1 MDEPSSTDQT
11 EQRLSALESAI
22 DEIRDSLAHMAR
34 RARPDEAR
42 RTDAGSSAPSGAL
55 PSAPGDEPSGV
66 DEMLAAESSY
76 ERLKTRLAGG
86 TASLPGR
93 PRDLESW
100 LGQNALLVVGVLA
113 LVAAVAFTLKY
124 AFDQGWISPVARVGA
139 GFVAAVVIA
148 AYGETLI
155 HRGLGRFGAGLQ
167 GAGAAI
173 AYLSIWAAA
182 GPFQFVPAGVGIA
195 ALAIISG
202 IVMLSALRTSE
213 AYLAGLAAAGAYL
226 APILLGEG
234 PDTGNVLLAYSLM
247 VSASVCAV
255 AVLQRWRAT
264 FLVVILGYFF
274 MGGVA
279 QSPDTA
285 FLGLYETVGG
295 GALLAAALWRWW
307 RPEALLAWL
316 LAWSAVMA
324 GAQWIEG
331 WQAWVFVVGPAALVW
346 PVWKRAIEVRAESGA
361 RLHADDPFGLVST
374 TMFYATAIAWVVAA
388 TQALQ
393 PPADAYPLAAAVAI
407 GLLFLLP
414 GVLRGHAAM
423 YLAGLGVLAIGII
436 AQWDW
441 LGSAAGLSVL
451 AVFAAL
457 TTRSGPLAENRWSAP
472 ALAAMGVYALFGANA
487 QGRPA
492 SDPALVGRWA
502 GTLYV
507 SLASIVAIAGPLWR
521 KTETRWEA
529 PGGFNLRV
537 ATWLLAAVV
546 AFSGGTTEIPAFVIE
561 RGGSELAAGLAVSVY
576 WLLLAGGL
584 LAYGFWKDL
593 RAVRITGLAV
603 AALAIGKVLFV
614 DLAELKALYR
624 VGSLALLAV
633 ISLLAARAYHQR
645 E

>member
-1 MDEPSSTDQT
+1 MDEPSSTDRT
-11 EQRLSALESAI
+11 EQRLSALESAVE
-22 DEIRDSLAHMAR
+22 EIRDTLAHRAQ

-42 RTDAGSSAPSGAL
+42 RTDAGSSAPSGAI

-66 DEMLAAESSY
+66 DEMLAAQSSY
-76 ERLKTRLAGG
+76 ERLKTRLAGR
-86 TASLPGR
+86 TASQPGR

-124 AFDQGWISPVARVGA
+124 AFDQGWVSPAARVGA
-139 GFVAAVVIA
+139 GLVAGVAIA
-148 AYGETLI
+148 AYGERLI

-182 GPFQFVPAGVGIA
+182 GPFRFVPVGVGIA
-195 ALAIISG
+195 VLAIISG
-202 IVMLSALRTSE
+202 LVLLSALRTSE

-226 APILLGEG
+226 APVLLGEG
-234 PDTGNVLLAYSLM
+234 PETGNVLLAYSLV
-247 VSASVCAV
+247 VSATVCGV
-255 AVLQRWRAT
+255 AVLQGWRGT

-274 MGGVA
+274 LGGVA
-279 QSPDTA
+279 QDPDTA

-295 GALLAAALWRWW
+295 GALLAAALWRGW

-316 LAWSAVMA
+316 LAWIAVLA

-331 WQAWVFVVGPAALVW
+331 WQAWVFVLGPAALVW
-346 PVWKRAIEVRAESGA
+346 PVWQRAIGVLAESGA
-361 RLHADDPFGLVST
+361 RLHAGDSFGLVST
-374 TMFYATAIAWVVAA
+374 TMFYLTAIAWTVAA
-388 TQALQ
+388 TQALP

-423 YLAGLGVLAIGII
+423 HLAGLGVLAIGII

-472 ALAAMGVYALFGANA
+472 ALAAMGTYALFGANA
-487 QGRPA
+487 RGRPA
-492 SDPALVGRWA
+492 DDPALVGLWA
-502 GTLYV
+502 GTLYLL
-507 SLASIVAIAGPLWR
+507 LASIVAIAGPVWR
-521 KTETRWEA
+521 KTEKRWEA

-546 AFSGGTTEIPAFVIE
+546 ALSGGTIEIPAFVME

-633 ISLLAARAYHQR
+633 ISLLAARAYHRR

>member
-1 MDEPSSTDQT
+1 MDEPSSTDRT
-11 EQRLSALESAI
+11 DQRLSALESAVE
-22 DEIRDSLAHMAR
+22 EIRDTLGHIAQR
-34 RARPDEAR
+34 
-42 RTDAGSSAPSGAL
+42 
-55 PSAPGDEPSGV
+55 DEPSGL
-66 DEMLAAESSY
+66 DEIHAAESSY
-76 ERLKTRLAGG
+76 ERLKTRLAGS

-100 LGQNALLVVGVLA
+100 LGQNALLVIGVLA

-124 AFDQGWISPVARVGA
+124 AFDQGWISPAARVGA

-148 AYGETLI
+148 AYGERLI
-155 HRGLGRFGAGLQ
+155 RSGLGRFGAGLQ

-173 AYLSIWAAA
+173 AYLSTWAAA

-202 IVMLSALRTSE
+202 IVLLSALRTSE

-234 PDTGNVLLAYSLM
+234 PEAGNVLLAYSLV
-247 VSASVCAV
+247 VSAAVCGL
-255 AVLQRWRAT
+255 AVLKRWRGT
-264 FLVVILGYFF
+264 FLIVILGYFF
-274 MGGVA
+274 MAGVA
-279 QSPDTA
+279 QDPDTA

-295 GALLAAALWRWW
+295 GALLAAALWRGW

-316 LAWSAVMA
+316 LAWIAVMA
-324 GAQWIEG
+324 GAHWVED

-346 PVWKRAIEVRAESGA
+346 PVWQRALAVGAESGA
-361 RLHADDPFGLVST
+361 RLHADEPLGLVTT
-374 TMFYATAIAWVVAA
+374 TMFYATAIAWAVAT
-388 TQALQ
+388 TQALP
-393 PPADAYPLAAAVAI
+393 PPADAYPLAAAAAI

-414 GVLRGHAAM
+414 GVLRGHAALH
-423 YLAGLGVLAIGII
+423 LAGLGVLAIGIV
-436 AQWDW
+436 AQWGL
-441 LGSAAGLSVL
+441 LGSAIGLSVL
-451 AVFAAL
+451 AVFSAS

-472 ALAAMGVYALFGANA
+472 ALAAIGVYALFWANA
-487 QGRPA
+487 AERPA
-492 SDPALVGRWA
+492 DDPALVGRWA
-502 GTLYV
+502 GTLYL

-521 KTETRWEA
+521 KTEKTWEA

-546 AFSGGTTEIPAFVIE
+546 ALSGGTNEIPAFVTE

-614 DLAELKALYR
+614 DLAELRALYR

-633 ISLLAARAYHQR
+633 ISLLAARAYHRR